1 MANTPNLNI
10 PLPTPNLTVNWGRAT
25 NPTGTDPGLNWVFN
39 ELDGIF
45 SKDGTGKSVGLNVN
59 LDYLGDPQ
67 TLRIASGGTIKIEGT
82 FIAGTDE
89 GGVAPGE
96 IVLRGANTGSG
107 NATYD
112 NKTGANLR
120 LQAGNGTGTG
130 GSGIISF
137 FTATPTT
144 TGNTF
149 TTMSERMRIDNRGNV
164 NIAVTGKTQKLYVNG
179 NSASVISAIGSTSGT
194 ITLDMATANNFS
206 FTLNANATNTL
217 ANPTNLE
224 PGQSGVIFI
233 TQDATG
239 SRTLAYGSGWNFTQQ
254 TAPTL
259 STLPNAVDVLT
270 YTVQSVTPSVEIA
283 ASIILNV
290 G

>member
-1 MANTPNLNI
+1 MANTPNLQIALPI
-10 PLPTPNLTVNWGRAT
+10 PLTTTSWGSDL
-25 NPTGTDPGLNWVFN
+25 NPASGSTSGPGLNWVFN
-39 ELDGIF
+39 EFDSLF
-45 SKDGTGKSVGLNVN
+45 NKDGTGKSVGLNVN
-59 LDYLGDPQ
+59 VDDFANPQ
-67 TLRIASGGTIKIEGT
+67 ILRIAALGTIKIEGT
-82 FIAGTDE
+82 FIAGTGE
-89 GGVAPGE
+89 GGATPGE
-96 IVLRGANTGSG
+96 IVLRASNTGSG
-107 NATYD
+107 TPTYND
-112 NKTGANLR
+112 KTGANLR

-130 GSGIISF
+130 GSGNITF

-149 TTMSERMRIDNRGNV
+149 TTMSERMRIDNKGNV
-164 NIAVTGKTQKLYVNG
+164 NIAATGKTQKLYVNG

-194 ITLDMATANNFS
+194 ITLDMANANNFS

-217 ANPTNLE
+217 ANPTNFE
-224 PGQSGVIFI
+224 PGQSGVIYI

-239 SRTLAYGSGWNFTQQ
+239 SRTLAYGSFWKFTQA

-270 YTVQSVTPSVEIA
+270 YTVQSATQIT
-283 ASIILNV
+283 ASIILNM